1 MADMM
6 KLKKAEDEATKQVEA
21 ARKQRAATLKQARAD
36 ADAEIKAYRD
46 SQMKKLTT
54 LEKNQSDDNSL
65 IQDLSKKMEED
76 ISTLKSDVEKNSN
89 TIVDMMLHVVTQ
101 VDLVVPPSRKG
112 VKTKNDARGNYKQQ
126 NIMIRLTASNGE
138 NSM

>member
-46 SQMKKLTT
+46 SQMKSLAD
-54 LEKNQSDDNSL
+54 LEKNQSDDNTVISE
-65 IQDLSKKMEED
+65 LSSKADQD
-76 ISTLKSDVEKNSN
+76 ISTLKSDVQKNSDA
-89 TIVDMMLHVVTQ
+89 IVKMMIDVVTD
-101 VDLVVPPSRKG
+101 VNLDVPASRKG
-112 VKTKNDARGNYKQQ
+112 VKTKV
-126 NIMIRLTASNGE
+126 
-138 NSM
+138 